1 MLEVQRIRDHKE
13 TFIKALKKR
22 GIDATP
28 VINQVLD
35 ADDNRRA
42 TQSKLDDTLA
52 KANALSKEIGV
63 LFKSGKADQ
72 ATTLKEK
79 QAL

>member
-35 ADDNRRA
+35 ADDNRRS
-42 TQSKLDDTLA
+42 TQSKLDYTLA
-52 KANALSKEIGV
+52 KATTLSKDIVV
-63 LFKSGKADQ
+63 LFTS
-72 ATTLKEK
+72 
-79 QAL
+79 